1 MSFGLIVMGL
11 FIGFLVGMTGVGGA
25 ALLTPILILLGINPS
40 IVVGTDLIYN
50 SVTKFFGSI
59 QHWRQ
64 KSINF
69 QLVKYLAIGSIPSA
83 ILAVIILRVFDSFF
97 QNQEQIIE
105 HALGYTLILVAIAA
119 LVKTF
124 MKEKYNSNR
133 FQQKPLQEK
142 RTMTICIGA
151 VLGFMVGLTSIGS
164 GSLFALAM
172 LSLYKLRA
180 TELVGT
186 DITHAFL
193 LVSAAGFMH
202 AGIGNVDYLLAL
214 NLLVGSIP
222 GVIIGST
229 ISSKLPAKP
238 LRAILAFII
247 LLSGFQLI

>member
-1 MSFGLIVMGL
+1 
-11 FIGFLVGMTGVGGA
+11 
-25 ALLTPILILLGINPS
+25 
-40 IVVGTDLIYN
+40 
-50 SVTKFFGSI
+50 
-59 QHWRQ
+59 
-64 KSINF
+64 
-69 QLVKYLAIGSIPSA
+69 
-83 ILAVIILRVFDSFF
+83 
-97 QNQEQIIE
+97 
-105 HALGYTLILVAIAA
+105 
-119 LVKTF
+119 
-124 MKEKYNSNR
+124 
-133 FQQKPLQEK
+133 
-142 RTMTICIGA
+142 MTICIGA

-164 GSLFALAM
+164 GFLFALAM
-172 LSLYKLRA
+172 LSLYKLQDNP
-180 TELVGT
+180 ESVGT